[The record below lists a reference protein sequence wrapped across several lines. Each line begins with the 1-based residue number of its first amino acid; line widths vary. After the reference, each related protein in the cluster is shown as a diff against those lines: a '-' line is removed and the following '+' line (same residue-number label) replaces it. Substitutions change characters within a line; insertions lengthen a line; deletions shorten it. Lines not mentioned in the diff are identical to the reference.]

1 MNLYKLI
8 VKPAILLLRTVG
20 NSFHFTTGFSA
31 EDNNYIRIT
40 KHYKEERN
48 QPHFIEIYDYS
59 EQLPV
64 LDKVFPIDK
73 YDSIFAEPCL
83 GPSILTEVSP
93 KCTNVSQAVCT
104 LISTTVYPMT
114 HCIINAVNQYIR
126 GPIRELQEPDI
137 PEWLFKEVN
146 SLSSNLV
153 EKHELLGGTI
163 SAPNSFKIRSSRE
176 ITLDA
181 EARNSLKKL
190 IDNAVSIVALG
201 LHVPLEKAK
210 EVTNCLEN
218 HHAGEEIFMK
228 EQASNKF
235 FTSQEFKD
243 HLKLAECIIS
253 EGDIYI
259 QQVVFKHQIGPLNTL
274 LSKAFTPL
282 YIKINSVEENI
293 EANNII
299 GICLKGLTDNEM
311 TFNNLGDQGYSTAS
325 KKGINVAHKCIVP
338 HKMSVTSLY
347 MGAEVSEEYRS
358 KLHAKIQH
366 LVAHDIE
373 EANNSILSPR
383 ALNIS
388 AQIMKMMHNDSEE
401 VNEERMT
408 AFRQTLLNS
417 MLTPWDKAQEEKDHS
432 GKGSGGW
439 KESLVLMETF
449 IEIALGIISLIGICW
464 LGIKKG
470 PIVYNKIVKSLQK
483 NEEAVENSNENN
495 LQEVSQPNIQP
506 SLEERDNVLIV
517 LESINP
523 VQPVECRPEGE
534 GKGESKGERE
544 PLIPASKIMANISR
558 KEAEIFPAVGGQNS
572 LVFLDDTGELA
583 VAGTSNHYSELI

>member
-20 NSFHFTTGFSA
+20 NSFHFTTGFSG

-40 KHYKEERN
+40 KHYEEEDN
-48 QPHFIEIYDYS
+48 KPNLIEIYDYS

-64 LDKVFPIDK
+64 LDKIFPIDK

-126 GPIRELQEPDI
+126 GPISELQEPDI

-146 SLSSNLV
+146 SLNSNSV
-153 EKHELLGGTI
+153 EKHELLVDTI
-163 SAPNSFKIRSSRE
+163 SAPDSFKIRSSRE

-190 IDNAVSIVALG
+190 IDNAVSIVNFG
-201 LHVPLEKAK
+201 LRVPLEKAQ

-218 HHAGEEIFMK
+218 HYARGKIIVYNQAGIKVFVSK
-228 EQASNKF
+228 
-235 FTSQEFKD
+235 EFKG
-243 HLKLAECIIS
+243 HLKIAECIIS
-253 EGDIYI
+253 AGDIYI
-259 QQVVFKHQIGPLNTL
+259 QQAVFKHQTGPLNTL

-401 VNEERMT
+401 INEERMT
-408 AFRQTLLNS
+408 TFRQTLLNS
-417 MLTPWDKAQEEKDHS
+417 MLDTAKEEQDHNGKDNGEWKA
-432 GKGSGGW
+432 
-439 KESLVLMETF
+439 SLDLMKSF

-517 LESINP
+517 LENINP

-534 GKGESKGERE
+534 GKGERE
-544 PLIPASKIMANISR
+544 PLIPASKIMANIVR

-583 VAGTSNHYSELI
+583 VVGTSNHYSELI